1 MAVAL
6 TRGGAEWLPRY
17 LESIDP
23 DACIGCGRCYKV
35 CGRGVLEPI
44 EKPYDEDEDEDET
57 CGGTVMSVADPGA
70 CIGCEACAKVCAKKA
85 QTHIAA

>member
-1 MAVAL
+1 MTAAF
-6 TRGGAEWLPRY
+6 TRGGVEWFPRY

-44 EKPYDEDEDEDET
+44 EKPYDEDEDEDEM

-85 QTHIAA
+85 QTHAAA